1 MNFKKYF
8 SSNFTKIT
16 HEYYEIYK
24 KFSKIIEN
32 FKKEK
37 KCIKDDNMSMCI
49 TKFIELQKTIF
60 NDF

>member
-32 FKKEK
+32 CLKGKKMYK
-37 KCIKDDNMSMCI
+37 R
-49 TKFIELQKTIF
+49 
-60 NDF
+60 